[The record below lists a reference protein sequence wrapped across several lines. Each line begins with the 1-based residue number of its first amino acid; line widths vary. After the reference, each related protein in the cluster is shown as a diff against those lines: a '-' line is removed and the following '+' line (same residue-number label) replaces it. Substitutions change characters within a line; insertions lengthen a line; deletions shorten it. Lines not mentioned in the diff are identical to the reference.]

1 MPEKILTHIDGDGEA
16 TMVDVSDKLETLRI
30 ARASGQVAMASETL
44 SMIIQASHK
53 KGDVLTVAKIA
64 GIQAAKRCSDL
75 IPLCHPLALTGIEV
89 TFQIDEAASLVRI
102 QSECRLRGSTGVEME
117 ALTAV
122 CVAGLTIYDM
132 CKAVDKGM
140 VIGEVKL
147 LKKSGGR
154 SGDWGVDQCRFYSLQ
169 RSGKPWGKVRSR
181 LCWRRPQRS
190 VL

>member
-1 MPEKILTHIDGDGEA
+1 MPEKILTHIDADGEA

-30 ARASGQVAMASETL
+30 ARAGGQVTMTPETL
-44 SMIIQASHK
+44 SMIFKANHK

-75 IPLCHPLALTGIEV
+75 IPLCHPLALTGV
-89 TFQIDEAASLVRI
+89 DLSFQIDEVNSVVRI

-147 LKKSGGR
+147 LEKSGGR
-154 SGDWGVDQCRFYSLQ
+154 SGDWQLN
-169 RSGKPWGKVRSR
+169 P
-181 LCWRRPQRS
+181 
-190 VL
+190 